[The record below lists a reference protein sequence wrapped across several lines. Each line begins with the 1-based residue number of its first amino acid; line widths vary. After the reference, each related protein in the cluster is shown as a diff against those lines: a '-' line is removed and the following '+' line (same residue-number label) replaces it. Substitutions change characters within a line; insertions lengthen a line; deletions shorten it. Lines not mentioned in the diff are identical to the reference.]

1 MLAAG
6 DDELD
11 VTDDDDA
18 SLEVAGGCQRRES
31 MGTEHVSR
39 DYESWDCG
47 NAGDWDAQ
55 APSWNTA
62 ESQSD
67 TPVTPRG

>member
-39 DYESWDCG
+39 DYKSWDCG
-47 NAGDWDAQ
+47 NAGDWDAH
-55 APSWNTA
+55 
-62 ESQSD
+62 
-67 TPVTPRG
+67 PRGTRLNLNQIHP